1 MSSANY
7 KNLYVLISTLSEGVK
22 KMEKGKLNPL
32 QVELLLDDAR
42 SLHER
47 LAVIQYLSFEKQ
59 VKSEQEDENKEA
71 DIKPKKKKKGFGIR
85 FDSIE
90 KQEELPKQIDLEDSI
105 DEVLE
110 VNTESISEKPAN
122 ALGSINDQFSSNET
136 ASLADKLGKQPI
148 KDLTTAIGINE
159 KFLFIEELFSGDA
172 DAFKAAIS
180 SLNTMESFDQAS
192 AYINEQLMGKYK
204 WKPKGSVEKK
214 LIGLIERRYL

>member
-7 KNLYVLISTLSEGVK
+7 KNLYALISTLSEGVK

>member
-7 KNLYVLISTLSEGVK
+7 KNLYALISTLSEGVK

-110 VNTESISEKPAN
+110 VNTESIPEKPVN

>member
-7 KNLYVLISTLSEGVK
+7 KNLYSLISTLSEGVK
-22 KMEKGKLNPL
+22 KMEQGKLNPL

-59 VKSEQEDENKEA
+59 VKSEQEDENKEV

-85 FDSIE
+85 FDSVE

-110 VNTESISEKPAN
+110 VKTESKPEKPAN
-122 ALGSINDQFSSNET
+122 TAGSINDQFSSIET
-136 ASLADKLGKQPI
+136 ATLADKLGKQPI

-159 KFLFIEELFSGDA
+159 KFLFIEEIFSGDA
-172 DAFKAAIS
+172 EAFKTAIS
-180 SLNTMESFDQAS
+180 SLNSMDSFDQAS
-192 AYINEQLMGKYK
+192 AYINEKLTGKFK
-204 WKPKGSVEKK
+204 WKPKGSVENKF
-214 LIGLIERRYL
+214 IRLIERRYL